1 MKDFN
6 KINTEQLCNLIEEY
20 ASTWGSLSKKEFESR
35 LFNILIESK
44 VVTSNIYDIMSK
56 LCVTRQKARNLL
68 YEYNVRKYSSSNNQQ
83 SLLVNEMIDMLFNP
97 IVSEDKNSKIIKLQV
112 VNPYM
117 IDYIKNIFAR
127 ERILVDGSFSPDI
140 ITINKNEFMF
150 LFSYCCINDE
160 KRKDT
165 LKERGI
171 IIENKN
177 LKNISTI
184 CSTIAGIFLN
194 KLGERAVEEIFNIF
208 EKTDLSD
215 KVVEWYKLLF
225 SNNKE

>member
-6 KINTEQLCNLIEEY
+6 KIDTKQLCSLIEEY
-20 ASTWGSLSKKEFESR
+20 ASTWGSLSKKEFEAR

-83 SLLVNEMIDMLFNP
+83 SLLVNELIDMLFNP

-112 VNPYM
+112 ENPYM

-160 KRKDT
+160 KRKAT

-184 CSTIAGIFLN
+184 CSSIAGIFLN

>member
-1 MKDFN
+1 
-6 KINTEQLCNLIEEY
+6 
-20 ASTWGSLSKKEFESR
+20 
-35 LFNILIESK
+35 
-44 VVTSNIYDIMSK
+44 
-56 LCVTRQKARNLL
+56 
-68 YEYNVRKYSSSNNQQ
+68 VRKYSSSNNQQ
-83 SLLVNEMIDMLFNP
+83 SLLVNELIDMLFNP

-112 VNPYM
+112 ENPYM
-117 IDYIKNIFAR
+117 IDYIKNIFVR
-127 ERILVDGSFSPDI
+127 ERILVYGSFSPDI

-160 KRKDT
+160 KRKAT

-184 CSTIAGIFLN
+184 CSSIAGIFLN